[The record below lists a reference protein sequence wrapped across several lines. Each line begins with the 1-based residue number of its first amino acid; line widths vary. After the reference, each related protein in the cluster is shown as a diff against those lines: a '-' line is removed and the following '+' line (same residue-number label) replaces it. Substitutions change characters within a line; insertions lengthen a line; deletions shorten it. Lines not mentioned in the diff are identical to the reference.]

1 MTSRQRLVPA
11 LLSAILLLPLI
22 GGVAV
27 SAALGW
33 TPATTWSAQ
42 QGEATGAPLATPGGA
57 DLVEARRS
65 AGEAAAQAQLLTS
78 ATGQLKDG
86 TGRLA
91 DGGTKLADGT
101 RAAADGSAQLAD
113 ALVQLQAGT
122 GQLGDGATE
131 IANGVGMAVD
141 QVVGINAVRGQLL
154 TAIDGTLKDL
164 EKDKSPE
171 ANDIRS
177 QLGDLRNQ
185 VNNFSLDPA
194 MVEDL
199 KRLKDGSRE
208 LSNQLDVPGYAFHD
222 GIYAATKGAKD
233 LNAGMSEL
241 RAGVD
246 EANKGIKD
254 LDNGAAKVD
263 SMAGVSKDKADG
275 VRRALPA
282 APAAGQSGQSSSG
295 ATAQP
300 TVEHSL
306 SPIVAFL
313 LAALSFLGAAL
324 LGLVRGLRGWRL
336 AGLLAALA
344 CLPAVGVAVLATG
357 PYPLGIGL
365 AAVAG
370 LLSALAGWGAA
381 RLLARA
387 FGPAGEVLVVV
398 GGIGQLALVG
408 WLWKLA
414 AAAQLGTAWNVVA
427 HALPLY
433 WSSAAVTVAG
443 NAGSVPLFAGA
454 AAVLAALATLGIA
467 GNLWF
472 ARRNEQDTAVA

>member
-11 LLSAILLLPLI
+11 LLSATLLLPLI
-22 GGVAV
+22 GGAAA

-33 TPATTWSAQ
+33 TPATTWSAH

-57 DLVEARRS
+57 DLVEARRA

-171 ANDIRS
+171 ANDILS

-185 VNNFSLDPA
+185 VNNFSLEPA

-233 LNAGMSEL
+233 LNAGMGEL

-282 APAAGQSGQSSSG
+282 APAAGQSGQSSAG

-300 TVEHSL
+300 AVEHTL

-336 AGLLAALA
+336 VGLLAALA

-387 FGPAGEVLVVV
+387 FGPAGEVLVVA

-467 GNLWF
+467 GNFWS
-472 ARRNEQDTAVA
+472 ARRNKQDTAVA